1 MKKICLIED
10 DFWISNSLKL
20 YLENTDFEVLLYHT
34 WKWAAEFVLK
44 QDPDL
49 CILDINLPEIS
60 GIDVCKQIR
69 ITSEV
74 PIVMLTARWW
84 EHDRINGLESGADD
98 YIAKPFSP
106 RELLARLQA
115 LLRRHKKENINEEK
129 NIISLQDIKIYT
141 DTWEVKKWE
150 ELISFTKNEYDI
162 LLKIAEW
169 RGKIVSREILMKE
182 VIWYENYVYDRTI
195 DTHIKNIRKK
205 LWDNEYIITVR
216 WIWYKVKLHP

>member
-1 MKKICLIED
+1 
-10 DFWISNSLKL
+10 
-20 YLENTDFEVLLYHT
+20 
-34 WKWAAEFVLK
+34 
-44 QDPDL
+44 
-49 CILDINLPEIS
+49 
-60 GIDVCKQIR
+60 
-69 ITSEV
+69 
-74 PIVMLTARWW
+74 MLTARWW

-169 RGKIVSREILMKE
+169 RGKIVSRETLMKE

-216 WIWYKVKLHP
+216 WKWYKVKLHP